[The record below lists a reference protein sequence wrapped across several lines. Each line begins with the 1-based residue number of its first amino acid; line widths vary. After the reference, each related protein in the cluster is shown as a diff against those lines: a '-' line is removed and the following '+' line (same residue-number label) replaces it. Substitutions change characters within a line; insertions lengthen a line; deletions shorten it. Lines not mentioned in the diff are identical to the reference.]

1 VAGWESTWVPP
12 RTPDTV
18 STSSPPPVL
27 SARSISK
34 TFSGKTVLRDLDLD
48 VLPGEIHGLLGQNGS
63 GKSTFIKIL
72 AGYHAP
78 DHGARLTI
86 SGKPVSLP
94 LDPSAPHL
102 LGLSFVHQ
110 DLGLVPEMTV
120 LENLRV
126 GSYETGFGWRIRWR
140 RERERVRIALRQ
152 FGLEQI
158 SPDAKIGTLRDVER
172 AMVAIVRA
180 LEQLKGLTSG
190 VLVLDEPTAYLPR
203 DGVERL
209 FDAVRTAAANGFGVL
224 FVTHR
229 LEEVRVLTDRVTI
242 LRDGAHVETAPTASL
257 SERDLIERILGRAL
271 GGLYPSA
278 HQMRG
283 EIALAARNVSG
294 TVVRSFSI
302 ELHRGEIVGLTGL
315 LGMGQ
320 EQVLHLLFGSERAHT
335 GDIVLGEDQLDLRRM
350 SPQRAIAAGIAL
362 MPANRLREGAAQT
375 ATVTENVTL
384 PTVSAYFQLG
394 FLRHRRERRA
404 VTAQLREFQVV
415 PPEPYRVFA
424 KLSGGNQQK
433 ALLAKWFAT
442 RPRVFLLHEPTQG
455 VDIGAKRQIFG
466 QIRDLAEGGGAV
478 VLASVEYE
486 DLAHLCDRVLVFR
499 DGEVVAELRGAD
511 LNTERIVE
519 QCFASE
525 HTERVGDDVQAR
537 LP

>member
-1 VAGWESTWVPP
+1 
-12 RTPDTV
+12 V
-18 STSSPPPVL
+18 SFQSQSPVL
-27 SARSISK
+27 SARSFSK

-48 VLPGEIHGLLGQNGS
+48 VRPGEVHGLLGQNGS

-72 AGYHAP
+72 AGFHAP
-78 DHGARLTI
+78 DEGATLAI
-86 SGKPVSLP
+86 AGKPVSLP
-94 LDPSAPHL
+94 LDPREPHL

-126 GSYETGFGWRIRWR
+126 GSYETGLGWRIRWR
-140 RERERVRIALRQ
+140 RERQRVRESLQQ
-152 FGLEQI
+152 FGLGHI
-158 SPDAKIGTLRDVER
+158 SPGAEIGTLRDVER

-180 LEQLKGLTSG
+180 LERLKGLTRG

-209 FDAVRTAAANGFGVL
+209 FQAVRGVAAAGFGVL

-229 LEEVRVLTDRVTI
+229 LEEVRALTDRVTI
-242 LRDGAHVETAPTASL
+242 LRDGAHVETADTTSL

-271 GGLYPSA
+271 GELYPNP
-278 HQMRG
+278 HQMQG
-283 EIALAARNVSG
+283 EIAFAARNVSG
-294 TVVRSFSI
+294 TLVRSFSV

-320 EQVLHLLFGSERAHT
+320 EQVPHLLFGSQRAQA
-335 GDIVLGEDQLDLRRM
+335 GEISLGGRDHDLRRM
-350 SPQRAIAAGIAL
+350 SPRHAIAAGLAL
-362 MPANRLREGAAQT
+362 LPANRLREGAAQA

-384 PTVSAYFQLG
+384 TTLPSYFSRGL
-394 FLRHRRERRA
+394 LSHRRERRDVA
-404 VTAQLREFQVV
+404 GQLHEFQVV
-415 PPEPYRVFA
+415 PPEPMRVFA

-442 RPRVFLLHEPTQG
+442 RPQIFLLHEPTQG
-455 VDIGAKRQIFG
+455 VDIGAKKQIFG
-466 QIRDLAEGGGAV
+466 QIRDLAEAGGAV
-478 VLASVEYE
+478 ILASVEYE

-499 DGEVVAELRGAD
+499 DGEVVAELRGDD
-511 LNTERIVE
+511 LSEERIVE

-525 HTERVGDDVQAR
+525 RHQ
-537 LP
+537 